1 MSQDAEWKIHVRAYE
16 EGVTK
21 RGVYIFIDPSGK
33 YRFSGGYD
41 LYDLPLMMK
50 RQLKKFSIGE
60 YGLINELPSSIVLSR
75 LISFREKVEEGR
87 KLTDSEMKELEESL
101 K

>member
-21 RGVYIFIDPSGK
+21 RGVYIFIDPSGN
-33 YRFSGGYD
+33 YRFSGRYD
-41 LYDLPLMMK
+41 LYILPLMIE
-50 RQLKKFSIGE
+50 RELKEFSIGKYE
-60 YGLINELPSSIVLSR
+60 LINKLPPSLVLSKLR
-75 LISFREKVEEGR
+75 SFQENVTEGR
-87 KLTDSEMKELEESL
+87 KLTDPEMKELKESL